1 VSWQKAEG
9 STPAQIIRASI
20 RIVRVYFRPDGYSAL
35 GRLPGMQRYV
45 RRKVTYR
52 QLLVRKKSRPF
63 GVDLFAGAGGMSL
76 GFEQAG
82 FDVAAA
88 VEHDP
93 VHGAVHEFNFPGCA
107 TICRSVADID
117 ARYIRRMSRIGDA
130 PIDVVFGGAP
140 CQGFSMIGK
149 RAFDDPRNSLVSHF
163 VRLVVDLQASYF
175 VFENVR
181 GLTVGEHKNFLHE
194 LMDEFRASGYRVVED
209 YRVLNAAHFGVPQNR
224 QRLFLLGARKGRPL
238 PEYPAE
244 THELQSGRRGKSRNL
259 FLSKTPT
266 VADALRDLPEAD
278 DFEELL
284 DRDWV
289 KTRFKAASE
298 YAAPLRGSAE
308 DDSDFSIPRRFDSGM
323 LTSSMR
329 TVHTDLSRRRFA
341 ETPHGETEP
350 VSRFFK
356 LDPEGI
362 CNTIRAGTASDHGA
376 FTSPR
381 PIHPFSPRCITVREA
396 ARLHSYPDWFR
407 LHVTKWH
414 GFRQIGNSVP
424 PLLGRAVGAK
434 VAEALDF
441 RRAKTHEPVEL
452 GSPELLA
459 MDMSRAAAKYGVPAD
474 VIPKRTRP
482 DSEGRAFQVK

>member
-1 VSWQKAEG
+1 
-9 STPAQIIRASI
+9 
-20 RIVRVYFRPDGYSAL
+20 
-35 GRLPGMQRYV
+35 M
-45 RRKVTYR
+45 
-52 QLLVRKKSRPF
+52 RKKGRPF

-88 VEHDP
+88 VEYDP
-93 VHGAVHEFNFPGCA
+93 VHGAVHEFNFPSCT

-117 ARYIRRMSRIGDA
+117 AAYIRNASRIGDA
-130 PIDVVFGGAP
+130 TVDVVFGGAP

-149 RAFDDPRNSLVSHF
+149 RAFDDPRNSLVNHF
-163 VRLVVDLQASYF
+163 VRLVVDLKANYF

-181 GLTVGEHKNFLHE
+181 GLTIGEHKRFLRE
-194 LMDEFRASGYRVVED
+194 IMDEFRASGYRVVED
-209 YRVLNAAHFGVPQNR
+209 YQVLNAANYGVPQSR

-238 PEYPAE
+238 PEYPAP
-244 THELQSGRRGKSRNL
+244 THEPHSNGHGKSSSL
-259 FLSKTPT
+259 FLRKTPT
-266 VADALRDLPEAD
+266 VLDALRDLPEAD

-284 DRDWV
+284 ERDWV
-289 KTRFKAASE
+289 RSRFKTASG

-308 DDSDFSIPRRFDSGM
+308 DEGDFAAPRSFDRGL

-329 TVHTDLSRRRFA
+329 TVHTELSKKRFA
-341 ETPHGETEP
+341 ETKNGETEP
-350 VSRFFK
+350 VSRFLK
-356 LDPEGI
+356 LDPDGI

-381 PIHPFSPRCITVREA
+381 PIHPFSARCITVREA

-424 PLLGRAVGAK
+424 PLLGRAVAAK

-441 RRAKTHEPVEL
+441 IPVKPDDPVDL
-452 GSPELLA
+452 GDSSLLA
-459 MDMSRAAAKYGVPAD
+459 LDMSQAASKYGVRSD
-474 VIPKRTRP
+474 VIAKRTRL
-482 DSEGRAFQVK
+482 SAQ